1 MTLVSGDYGRIAR
14 EVTEQ
19 MGDSA
24 DWFKTTSV
32 WRKRVSIIRVPYVL
46 HDDALSFFL
55 SFFLVLFLP
64 PILKPK
70 AKPKAKPRGDRII
83 RRGRESH
90 EPIKNQDRNTLI
102 SLNSSRKIRLCMLV
116 RLPYTLNALGYNF

>member
-19 MGDSA
+19 MGDRA

-55 SFFLVLFLP
+55 SFFLFFLSGSFSP
-64 PILKPK
+64 S
-70 AKPKAKPRGDRII
+70 DTET
-83 RRGRESH
+83 ESKT
-90 EPIKNQDRNTLI
+90 ESESQ
-102 SLNSSRKIRLCMLV
+102 
-116 RLPYTLNALGYNF
+116 G